1 MNKRLIGA
9 RKEQLVTEYLID
21 NNYVILERNYQTKTG
36 EIDIIAKDDK
46 CIVFIEVK
54 YRSSSRYGSSLDA
67 VDYKKQ
73 HTIRHVA
80 RIYLSTRYRSLDIP
94 CRFDVIGIDG
104 NNITHIKNAF

>member
-36 EIDIIAKDDK
+36 EIDIIAKDDN

-54 YRSSSRYGSSLDA
+54 FRSSSRYGSSLDA
-67 VDYKKQ
+67 VNYRKQ
-73 HTIRHVA
+73 QTIRHVA
-80 RIYLSTRYRSLDIP
+80 RIYLSTRYKSLDIP
-94 CRFDVIGIDG
+94 CRFDVIGMDG
-104 NNITHIKNAF
+104 NNITHIINAF